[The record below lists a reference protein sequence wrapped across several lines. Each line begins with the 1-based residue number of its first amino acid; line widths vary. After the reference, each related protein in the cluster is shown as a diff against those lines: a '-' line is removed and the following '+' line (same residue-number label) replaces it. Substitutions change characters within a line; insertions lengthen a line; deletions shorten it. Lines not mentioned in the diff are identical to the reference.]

1 MTEYN
6 TAHNRRISMLGIND
20 DVKMKKNKNNKR
32 KRRNVTFNDEE
43 CIINPEDIDPN
54 VGRFRNLIQTTIVP
68 TKRSRIDNN
77 FMGYSTT
84 TTATTAITASDSKQ
98 MSATSFLPH
107 LYQDL
112 PPLSGYNQTNKI
124 GGKSEDEMN
133 VTAGAHGQHNVDL
146 GISTS
151 MIPSFGS
158 KLGLLLP
165 NPAPD
170 VTPNT
175 DETHSMSMTTTTTTT
190 TTPAFN
196 VVSQSKPKMFR
207 DAIVN
212 NSYNEIDIF
221 FYFPSHYLLQ
231 IKLATTIWIYR
242 IQTNRERRN
251 MQKKLGPDENH
262 C

>member
-1 MTEYN
+1 MTLFSQNLTEYN

-20 DVKMKKNKNNKR
+20 DIKMKRNKSSKR

-43 CIINPEDIDPN
+43 CIINPEDVDPN

-84 TTATTAITASDSKQ
+84 TPATIAITSSDSKQ
-98 MSATSFLPH
+98 MNPTSFLPH

-124 GGKSEDEMN
+124 VGKSDDEIN
-133 VTAGAHGQHNVDL
+133 AVAGAHGGHHNVEL
-146 GISTS
+146 GMSTS

-170 VTPNT
+170 VTPNA
-175 DETHSMSMTTTTTTT
+175 DETHSMSMSTT
-190 TTPAFN
+190 TTPAFS
-196 VVSQSKPKMFR
+196 VVPQSKPKMFR
-207 DAIVN
+207 HAIAN
-212 NSYNEIDIF
+212 DIF
-221 FYFPSHYLLQ
+221 SSMLRLTLF
-231 IKLATTIWIYR
+231 
-242 IQTNRERRN
+242 
-251 MQKKLGPDENH
+251 
-262 C
+262 

>member
-1 MTEYN
+1 
-6 TAHNRRISMLGIND
+6 MLGIND

-43 CIINPEDIDPN
+43 CIINPEDVDPN

-77 FMGYSTT
+77 FMGYSTIS
-84 TTATTAITASDSKQ
+84 TATTAITSSDSKQ
-98 MSATSFLPH
+98 MNPTSFLPH

-124 GGKSEDEMN
+124 GGKLEDEMN
-133 VTAGAHGQHNVDL
+133 TAADAHGHHNVDL

-170 VTPNT
+170 VTPNI
-175 DETHSMSMTTTTTTT
+175 DETHSMSMTTPT
-190 TTPAFN
+190 TTPAFS
-196 VVSQSKPKMFR
+196 VVSQSKPKMFTH
-207 DAIVN
+207 AIMN
-212 NSYNEIDIF
+212 GSNEIDMFSSILILFLFLF
-221 FYFPSHYLLQ
+221 F
-231 IKLATTIWIYR
+231 R
-242 IQTNRERRN
+242 
-251 MQKKLGPDENH
+251 
-262 C
+262 